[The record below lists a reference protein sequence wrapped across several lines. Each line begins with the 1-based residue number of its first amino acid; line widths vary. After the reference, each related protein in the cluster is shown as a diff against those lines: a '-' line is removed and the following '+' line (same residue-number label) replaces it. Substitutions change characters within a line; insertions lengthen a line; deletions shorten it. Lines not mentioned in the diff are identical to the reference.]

1 MGTCVGSV
9 YIFLAIATL
18 IGTPTSGA
26 LLKSTD
32 EKHFQAL
39 IVFTGVLLA
48 VGTVALV
55 GAAAA
60 GNDRLREKLGLRS
73 RTAEEGF

>member
-1 MGTCVGSV
+1 M

-18 IGTPTSGA
+18 IGTPTSGS
-26 LLKSTD
+26 LLKVTD
-32 EKHFQAL
+32 EEHFRAL

-48 VGTVALV
+48 VGTVVLV
-55 GAAAA
+55 GAAAV
-60 GNDRLREKLGLRS
+60 GSDRLRERLGLGS